1 MSDYIRIGEVNLWYD
16 EKGAGSPVVLMHGG
30 FSDSRDFA
38 GNLDTLSSRHR
49 LLLPER
55 RGHGHTADVAGPI
68 TIENM
73 AADMTGFVERVVG
86 GPAALVGYS
95 AGASVA
101 LWFATQRPDLVS
113 DLVLISGAFDPAGL
127 IMRPDAE
134 GEWPPQVVAAY
145 AEVSPDGGDHFPVI
159 ARKIADSVDQGSPL
173 TADDLGRVGCPALV
187 VAADD
192 DIVTLEH
199 TVELYRAL
207 PDGYLAIV
215 PGSSHLLL
223 HEHPD
228 HCTQLIGAF
237 LAGHRGPRLMPMAR
251 GGAPAAWDDDGRPL
265 D

>member
-1 MSDYIRIGEVNLWYD
+1 MSNYIRLGEVNLWYD
-16 EKGAGSPVVLMHGG
+16 EKGAGAPAVLMHGG

-38 GNLDTLSSRHR
+38 GNLDSLSSQHR

-73 AADMTGFVERVVG
+73 AADMIAFLEQVVG
-86 GPAALVGYS
+86 DPAALVGYS

-101 LWFATQRPDLVS
+101 LWVATKRPDLVS

-145 AEVSPDGGDHFPVI
+145 GEVSPDGEEHFPVI
-159 ARKIADSVDQGSPL
+159 ARKIAASVDQGPPL
-173 TADDLGRVGCPALV
+173 TAADLGRVTCPALV
-187 VAADD
+187 LAADD

-223 HEHPD
+223 HEHPER
-228 HCTQLIGAF
+228 CTQLVGAF
-237 LAGHRGPRLMPMAR
+237 LAGQRGPRLMPMFRA
-251 GGAPAAWDDDGRPL
+251 APATGEGS
-265 D
+265 